1 MDVMVIKEGTI
12 VTPYSMYQAD
22 VKVVDGVITAI
33 AKDIEPEGT
42 VIDAKG
48 KLVLPGAVD
57 VHTHLELPFNGTTSA
72 DDYYDGTVA
81 AAFGG
86 TTTVFNYLNQIKGES
101 LHDRYLRDKQSAE
114 KKACIDY
121 AREQNIE
128 RIIIV
133 SNRKCVQAVRLYR
146 KFGFIEMPVEKEKF
160 PFERADIAFEMFLQ
174 QGN

>member
-33 AKDIEPEGT
+33 AKDIESEGT

-72 DDYYDGTVA
+72 DDYYDGSDSSEDRASFCPLRELPERSDHPEHCDNGRFDAGWNACLDTIE
-81 AAFGG
+81 GG
-86 TTTVFNYLNQIKGES
+86 VHEQE
-101 LHDRYLRDKQSAE
+101 QSE
-114 KKACIDY
+114 
-121 AREQNIE
+121 
-128 RIIIV
+128 
-133 SNRKCVQAVRLYR
+133 
-146 KFGFIEMPVEKEKF
+146 
-160 PFERADIAFEMFLQ
+160 
-174 QGN
+174 

>member
-86 TTTVFNYLNQIKGES
+86 TTTGVQLSES
-101 LHDRYLRDKQSAE
+101 DKRRITS
-114 KKACIDY
+114 
-121 AREQNIE
+121 RPVSE
-128 RIIIV
+128 R
-133 SNRKCVQAVRLYR
+133 
-146 KFGFIEMPVEKEKF
+146 
-160 PFERADIAFEMFLQ
+160 
-174 QGN
+174 

>member
-22 VKVVDGVITAI
+22 IKVVDGVITAI

-121 AREQNIE
+121 AFH
-128 RIIIV
+128 
-133 SNRKCVQAVRLYR
+133 
-146 KFGFIEMPVEKEKF
+146 FGITNWNETTKQVLRCTPLTGKTT
-160 PFERADIAFEMFLQ
+160 
-174 QGN
+174 

>member
-57 VHTHLELPFNGTTSA
+57 VHTHLDRGENCHLITQMIIMMA
-72 DDYYDGTVA
+72 RWRQHLA
-81 AAFGG
+81 AR
-86 TTTVFNYLNQIKGES
+86 QRCS
-101 LHDRYLRDKQSAE
+101 
-114 KKACIDY
+114 
-121 AREQNIE
+121 
-128 RIIIV
+128 II
-133 SNRKCVQAVRLYR
+133 
-146 KFGFIEMPVEKEKF
+146 
-160 PFERADIAFEMFLQ
+160 
-174 QGN
+174 